1 MTTFRHLLLILPIF
15 LYVTDFLPPSN
26 NGELFYGKPNE
37 GNWNGFN
44 WNLSWTPPPFSHIW
58 LRHSKSTLT
67 TITVNYPHQVQEIS
81 TIPSS
86 SLPYAAAAL
95 EQWMAIDQCRRDL
108 RGSHSNSKTGTKTTS
123 SPDPFCWTIVLQFS
137 VFVNLSAKK
146 SFGNSSVFIKRK
158 MVGSLE

>member
-1 MTTFRHLLLILPIF
+1 MSLI
-15 LYVTDFLPPSN
+15 
-26 NGELFYGKPNE
+26 FYRPVIMGNCSMVSPNR
-37 GNWNGFN
+37 GNWNSFN

-95 EQWMAIDQCRRDL
+95 EQWMAIDQCPRDL

-158 MVGSLE
+158 IVGSLE

>member
-1 MTTFRHLLLILPIF
+1 MVSQTKGTETVLIEICPERRLLF
-15 LYVTDFLPPSN
+15 LTS
-26 NGELFYGKPNE
+26 
-37 GNWNGFN
+37 GFV
-44 WNLSWTPPPFSHIW
+44 IQ
-58 LRHSKSTLT
+58 TL

-123 SPDPFCWTIVLQFS
+123 SPDPFC
-137 VFVNLSAKK
+137 
-146 SFGNSSVFIKRK
+146 
-158 MVGSLE
+158 